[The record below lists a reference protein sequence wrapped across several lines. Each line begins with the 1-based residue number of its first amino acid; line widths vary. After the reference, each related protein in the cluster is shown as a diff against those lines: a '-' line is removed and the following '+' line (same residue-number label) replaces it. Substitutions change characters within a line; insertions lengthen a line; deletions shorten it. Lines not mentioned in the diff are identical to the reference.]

1 MRYLNKQFLIDL
13 NQDIIKRADKRYG
26 GVQYSQ
32 GLEIVI
38 EQPQQ
43 VLFGKELYPNIWIKA
58 AFMIQKITKKHIFV
72 DGNKRTAFF
81 SGIIFLYA
89 NGIRLSYTDDE
100 AVVLILDVTTNPDT
114 DEVMVAL
121 AEWLKAHQVPN
132 EALILKRYS
141 LQAGG

>member
-132 EALILKRYS
+132 EA
-141 LQAGG
+141 

>member
-13 NQDIIKRADKRYG
+13 NQDIIKRADKKYG

-89 NGIRLSYTDDE
+89 NGIQLSYTDDE

-132 EALILKRYS
+132 EA
-141 LQAGG
+141 

>member
-1 MRYLNKQFLIDL
+1 
-13 NQDIIKRADKRYG
+13 
-26 GVQYSQ
+26 
-32 GLEIVI
+32 
-38 EQPQQ
+38 
-43 VLFGKELYPNIWIKA
+43 
-58 AFMIQKITKKHIFV
+58 MIQKITKKHIFV

-132 EALILKRYS
+132 EA
-141 LQAGG
+141 

>member
-13 NQDIIKRADKRYG
+13 NQDIIKRADKKYG

-132 EALILKRYS
+132 EA
-141 LQAGG
+141 

>member
-13 NQDIIKRADKRYG
+13 NQDIIKRADKKYG

-81 SGIIFLYA
+81 SGSIFLYA
-89 NGIRLSYTDDE
+89 NGIQLSYTDDE
-100 AVVLILDVTTNPDT
+100 AVALILDVTTNPDT

-132 EALILKRYS
+132 EA
-141 LQAGG
+141 

>member
-13 NQDIIKRADKRYG
+13 NQDIIKRADKKYG

-58 AFMIQKITKKHIFV
+58 
-72 DGNKRTAFF
+72 AFF

-132 EALILKRYS
+132 EA
-141 LQAGG
+141 

>member
-1 MRYLNKQFLIDL
+1 M
-13 NQDIIKRADKRYG
+13 
-26 GVQYSQ
+26 
-32 GLEIVI
+32 VI

-132 EALILKRYS
+132 EA
-141 LQAGG
+141 